1 MSARLAIA
9 ILKQVVA
16 CSKLQDSL
24 RGNQIEKSCAKT
36 AWGRRSSG
44 ACKNTSIPHSD
55 EPALGI
61 LYDWS
66 TIVTVY
72 FNTYVNHLVSLVQ
85 SLTNMSNI

>member
-16 CSKLQDSL
+16 CSKLQD
-24 RGNQIEKSCAKT
+24 QIEKSCAKT